1 MAFEPVYTEADTTPI
16 IFDVG
21 LKVLAGIGTL
31 ATVFG
36 LVIAINLIR
45 GKKMLGGK

>member
-1 MAFEPVYTEADTTPI
+1 MAYTPTYEEADTTPI

-21 LKVLAGIGTL
+21 LKILAGVGTL

-36 LVIAINLIR
+36 IVVAINLLR
-45 GKKMLGGK
+45 GKKMNMFK